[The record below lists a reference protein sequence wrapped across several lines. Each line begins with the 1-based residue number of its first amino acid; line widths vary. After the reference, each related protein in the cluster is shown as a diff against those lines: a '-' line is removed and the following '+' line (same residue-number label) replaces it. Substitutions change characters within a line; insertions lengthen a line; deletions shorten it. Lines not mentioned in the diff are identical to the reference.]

1 VIDGL
6 FFVEVR
12 MYAKEVFSAIV
23 MVVFMRKMKYQVK
36 ERLVG
41 DDPRNDLWLR
51 FCARNRLY
59 LYESFS

>member
-1 VIDGL
+1 
-6 FFVEVR
+6 

-51 FCARNRLY
+51 FCARNRLN